1 MKQPGL
7 PNRSPPGRFSRLG
20 RAAETFGTDLVVAT
34 MEAILIEGLEPPQ
47 NRRQGDGMTG
57 QEYQQTPDDQ
67 LQGQHMVAT
76 MMRLLQGR
84 NDI

>member
-1 MKQPGL
+1 
-7 PNRSPPGRFSRLG
+7 
-20 RAAETFGTDLVVAT
+20 
-34 MEAILIEGLEPPQ
+34 
-47 NRRQGDGMTG
+47 MTG

-84 NDI
+84 NDV